1 VTLAKERAVQRWEYQ
16 TWLVGFPGRY
26 FHRGGV
32 VRTIDGV
39 RLESALPLPS
49 TLQAAGADGWD
60 LVGVAA
66 GDADLAYAFKRPKG
80 TAPQWEYQTWS
91 AFHAGDQAQE
101 GGLLNAIDGQM
112 LKSSPRLP
120 AALRQ
125 AGEEGWE
132 LVSVARDGGAFVY
145 TFKRP
150 KE

>member
-1 VTLAKERAVQRWEYQ
+1 VQRWEYQ
-16 TWLVGFPGRY
+16 TWHV
-26 FHRGGV
+26 
-32 VRTIDGV
+32 
-39 RLESALPLPS
+39 
-49 TLQAAGADGWD
+49 
-60 LVGVAA
+60 
-66 GDADLAYAFKRPKG
+66 
-80 TAPQWEYQTWS
+80 
-91 AFHAGDQAQE
+91 FHAGEQAQE

-132 LVSVARDGGAFVY
+132 LVAVSHEGSASIY